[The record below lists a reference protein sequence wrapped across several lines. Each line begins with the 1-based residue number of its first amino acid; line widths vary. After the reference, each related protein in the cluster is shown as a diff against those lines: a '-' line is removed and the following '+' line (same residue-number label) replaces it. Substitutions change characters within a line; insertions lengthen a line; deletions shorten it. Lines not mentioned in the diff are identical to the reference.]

1 MCDKKGLNSKWC
13 LGVVLFVY
21 LALYGV
27 SVFTQVKNVAFMGVD
42 EGSIIE
48 AINNLFQPYYYNMLG
63 SYHTKFYGWSYV
75 AINFFVLAP
84 FKLFGL
90 SNSVAINII
99 IRLVLFVIGLA
110 STFVFFFVGRRLFGT
125 VLSFF
130 LTLFFLSHPVAA
142 HYFTTIHPESTGTL
156 FYLIGLLFLGRFVSD
171 ERKMLVNYKW
181 AVVAFSISS
190 LSKQPYFFICFATL
204 LCFPYFFIKIK
215 NINLFDFVSSK
226 LFYKLFFMTAG
237 ISLLTAFIIHP
248 YAFARPD
255 MFLEFQ
261 RKLLQGSS
269 RISFEDVSG
278 LWTTQIISNPIV
290 IINIALLLLPV
301 YIRKY
306 RINLYI
312 YSVAVSSFL
321 TILFVYKARLFVSI
335 TYLYPLYPVY
345 ILNVGYAFHLIYRN
359 LARRYLN
366 IIKPIMIFLGI
377 ILVMPHFI
385 YNISD
390 SAAAVYKKWLLDDL
404 STKSLS
410 WDYIE
415 TLPADTK
422 ISYLP
427 TVAVPDSYRE
437 IGCHVWQG
445 CATEKA
451 LEAFSPDYV
460 FVSWEYPHF
469 NAEEWKNFLTKNSYK
484 KVTDLK
490 PFVNIV
496 QPEGVADGVHGSSW
510 FNIMFSPIRQL
521 KIGMNNI
528 QDIKKDLLYY
538 SRGLVVEGLQVSV
551 YKKLN

>member
-1 MCDKKGLNSKWC
+1 MSDSLMCDKKGLNSKWC

-215 NINLFDFVSSK
+215 NIRF
-226 LFYKLFFMTAG
+226 
-237 ISLLTAFIIHP
+237 LL
-248 YAFARPD
+248 
-255 MFLEFQ
+255 
-261 RKLLQGSS
+261 
-269 RISFEDVSG
+269 
-278 LWTTQIISNPIV
+278 
-290 IINIALLLLPV
+290 
-301 YIRKY
+301 
-306 RINLYI
+306 
-312 YSVAVSSFL
+312 
-321 TILFVYKARLFVSI
+321 
-335 TYLYPLYPVY
+335 
-345 ILNVGYAFHLIYRN
+345 HL
-359 LARRYLN
+359 
-366 IIKPIMIFLGI
+366 
-377 ILVMPHFI
+377 
-385 YNISD
+385 
-390 SAAAVYKKWLLDDL
+390 
-404 STKSLS
+404 
-410 WDYIE
+410 
-415 TLPADTK
+415 
-422 ISYLP
+422 
-427 TVAVPDSYRE
+427 
-437 IGCHVWQG
+437 
-445 CATEKA
+445 
-451 LEAFSPDYV
+451 
-460 FVSWEYPHF
+460 
-469 NAEEWKNFLTKNSYK
+469 
-484 KVTDLK
+484 
-490 PFVNIV
+490 
-496 QPEGVADGVHGSSW
+496 
-510 FNIMFSPIRQL
+510 
-521 KIGMNNI
+521 
-528 QDIKKDLLYY
+528 
-538 SRGLVVEGLQVSV
+538 
-551 YKKLN
+551 